1 MIAAFATVAPEVKFT
16 FETFGGPWATEE
28 HGYAVRY
35 PAGEPDVVVDRPSGT
50 RSFVYG
56 AKVLATA
63 AVVLL
68 LTTATDRDFWAA
80 FWLLASAGLL
90 GVAFAFIER
99 STVGG
104 AERIS
109 QRRVNVDV
117 LLTVALAAVVNVV
130 AVVASR

>member
-1 MIAAFATVAPEVKFT
+1 MTHQPPEEPAPRHHVVGGTELGPAAHVE
-16 FETFGGPWATEE
+16 
-28 HGYAVRY
+28 
-35 PAGEPDVVVDRPSGT
+35 GEPDVVVDRPSGT

-130 AVVASR
+130 AVVACR